1 MKKRCYYYAHK
12 YTNNTSEIIP
22 VIWVSWST
30 KKDTIYVSNNS
41 EVYGMG
47 NRLRILR
54 KTRNLTQEVVSSE
67 LGISQQTL
75 SRCEIDITTLQID
88 LLYKI
93 AQYYNVS
100 TDYILG
106 LSDNKWTTEQNI
118 LVNQFFL
125 KYQDIFEAF
134 EALDDYDKELIRGL
148 IAQMKKIKNERY

>member
-1 MKKRCYYYAHK
+1 
-12 YTNNTSEIIP
+12 
-22 VIWVSWST
+22 
-30 KKDTIYVSNNS
+30 
-41 EVYGMG
+41 MG

-134 EALDDYDKELIRGL
+134 EALDDYDKELMNNPVPVSLLSGDRKPQIRFLGNHPSGSGNL
-148 IAQMKKIKNERY
+148 YHKSFRM

>member
-1 MKKRCYYYAHK
+1 
-12 YTNNTSEIIP
+12 
-22 VIWVSWST
+22 
-30 KKDTIYVSNNS
+30 
-41 EVYGMG
+41 MG

-106 LSDNKWTTEQNI
+106 LSDNKWTTEYSCAVTPQVRQTGNR
-118 LVNQFFL
+118 LS
-125 KYQDIFEAF
+125 
-134 EALDDYDKELIRGL
+134 GL
-148 IAQMKKIKNERY
+148 AGTAYASLLT

>member
-1 MKKRCYYYAHK
+1 
-12 YTNNTSEIIP
+12 
-22 VIWVSWST
+22 
-30 KKDTIYVSNNS
+30 
-41 EVYGMG
+41 MG

-125 KYQDIFEAF
+125 KYQGIFEAF

>member
-1 MKKRCYYYAHK
+1 
-12 YTNNTSEIIP
+12 
-22 VIWVSWST
+22 
-30 KKDTIYVSNNS
+30 
-41 EVYGMG
+41 MG

-134 EALDDYDKELIRGL
+134 EALDDYDLYYLEGDTLVLGRVEY
-148 IAQMKKIKNERY
+148 ERQ

>member
-1 MKKRCYYYAHK
+1 MLHSAPERYALFFRKRVLWILGKHALLHW
-12 YTNNTSEIIP
+12 NT
-22 VIWVSWST
+22 
-30 KKDTIYVSNNS
+30 
-41 EVYGMG
+41 
-47 NRLRILR
+47 
-54 KTRNLTQEVVSSE
+54 Q
-67 LGISQQTL
+67 
-75 SRCEIDITTLQID
+75 
-88 LLYKI
+88 I

>member
-1 MKKRCYYYAHK
+1 MSILKH
-12 YTNNTSEIIP
+12 
-22 VIWVSWST
+22 

-118 LVNQFFL
+118 LVNQFS
-125 KYQDIFEAF
+125 
-134 EALDDYDKELIRGL
+134 
-148 IAQMKKIKNERY
+148 

>member
-1 MKKRCYYYAHK
+1 
-12 YTNNTSEIIP
+12 
-22 VIWVSWST
+22 
-30 KKDTIYVSNNS
+30 
-41 EVYGMG
+41 MG

-100 TDYILG
+100 T
-106 LSDNKWTTEQNI
+106 
-118 LVNQFFL
+118 
-125 KYQDIFEAF
+125 
-134 EALDDYDKELIRGL
+134 
-148 IAQMKKIKNERY
+148 

>member
-1 MKKRCYYYAHK
+1 
-12 YTNNTSEIIP
+12 
-22 VIWVSWST
+22 
-30 KKDTIYVSNNS
+30 
-41 EVYGMG
+41 MG

-106 LSDNKWTTEQNI
+106 EYSCAMKSHFRKFG
-118 LVNQFFL
+118 NQMSGSGNHL
-125 KYQDIFEAF
+125 CNYASLL
-134 EALDDYDKELIRGL
+134 A
-148 IAQMKKIKNERY
+148 

>member
-1 MKKRCYYYAHK
+1 
-12 YTNNTSEIIP
+12 
-22 VIWVSWST
+22 
-30 KKDTIYVSNNS
+30 
-41 EVYGMG
+41 MG

-100 TDYILG
+100 TDY
-106 LSDNKWTTEQNI
+106 TTLQ
-118 LVNQFFL
+118 LFH
-125 KYQDIFEAF
+125 
-134 EALDDYDKELIRGL
+134 
-148 IAQMKKIKNERY
+148 KKISYRTF

>member
-1 MKKRCYYYAHK
+1 
-12 YTNNTSEIIP
+12 
-22 VIWVSWST
+22 
-30 KKDTIYVSNNS
+30 
-41 EVYGMG
+41 MG

-106 LSDNKWTTEQNI
+106 LSDNKWTTEYSCAMKSHFRKFG
-118 LVNQFFL
+118 NQMSGSGNHL
-125 KYQDIFEAF
+125 CNYASLL
-134 EALDDYDKELIRGL
+134 A
-148 IAQMKKIKNERY
+148 

>member
-1 MKKRCYYYAHK
+1 
-12 YTNNTSEIIP
+12 
-22 VIWVSWST
+22 
-30 KKDTIYVSNNS
+30 
-41 EVYGMG
+41 MG

-125 KYQDIFEAF
+125 NEYQDIFEAF

>member
-1 MKKRCYYYAHK
+1 MSILKH
-12 YTNNTSEIIP
+12 
-22 VIWVSWST
+22 

-148 IAQMKKIKNERY
+148 IAQMKKIKMKGIKIG

>member
-1 MKKRCYYYAHK
+1 MPYLCGLWRFA
-12 YTNNTSEIIP
+12 NA
-22 VIWVSWST
+22 
-30 KKDTIYVSNNS
+30 YVSNNS